1 MLRKYFLIEYFFFL
15 NKIYLVCNII
25 VSSRCVPNV
34 DLICFYVNAIVV
46 LAPVSHD
53 IIIFVCDGSVRFS
66 VLASLIIIQY
76 SLIFNIH

>member
-1 MLRKYFLIEYFFFL
+1 M
-15 NKIYLVCNII
+15 CNII

-46 LAPVSHD
+46 PAPVSHD
-53 IIIFVCDGSVRFS
+53 IIIFLCDGNVRFS

-76 SLIFNIH
+76 CCLYSLNSALGL